1 MKQKRILDS
10 VHGNIY
16 VDEIYFSHL
25 IDTPEFQRLRRIEQ
39 TSIRSIFPSARHDRF
54 IHSIGV
60 YHIGTLF
67 TSQLHN
73 DAAEN
78 DWFGITEAKYSQ
90 IVESYHIACL
100 LHDIAHAPFSH
111 TFEEYYGR
119 KTTLKNQLKQSFE
132 KQSSEL
138 QSSKK
143 QSSEVQSS
151 KKQSSEVQCP
161 ISDVDLENEANYHEY
176 ASAILVLH
184 KFREQIKELG
194 ADEEL
199 VIRMIIGCSYS
210 EDNEVLKQ
218 IKNCFISLLNG
229 GIIDADRLDY
239 ACRDVWAS
247 GYSTSNID
255 VSRLVSG
262 THIAMNKDG
271 KYYVC
276 FNINV
281 LNEIKGVLDVKDF
294 QTKYVIHHHTVVY
307 EQYMLVKAAEQ
318 MALEMLTDEV
328 LEPLKRKVE
337 ENVEK
342 TAQKMLSVSQLES
355 LQKVKETNPS
365 ASAVDMLSIEKRE
378 QLKSQESVSTLALE
392 QIISLKSLTENKD
405 ESIILKNGDKISYLT
420 DDDLVYLMKHSKT
433 NTFYKQWSS
442 RQYQMFALWKTPDE
456 FYHYFPDVVSKKIS
470 KNLNDHQDKLYKVLK
485 ENGLESCIVKLE
497 KYKPRVSIGKLKIL
511 MGDDIIEYSKISTEK
526 DKSQEEEKPFFYIFI
541 PKSYI
546 SNYNNVKIRKAKKL
560 ALIKKLK
567 TTILSMYNV
576 QKKKVNKR

>member
-16 VDEIYFSHL
+16 VGEIYFSHL

-73 DAAEN
+73 DATEN
-78 DWFGITEAKYSQ
+78 DWYGITEAKYRQ

-119 KTTLKNQLKQSFE
+119 KTKLKNQLKQSFG
-132 KQSSEL
+132 KT
-138 QSSKK
+138 
-143 QSSEVQSS
+143 
-151 KKQSSEVQCP
+151 CP
-161 ISDVDLENEANYHEY
+161 ISDTDLDNEANYHEY
-176 ASAILVLH
+176 ASAILVLQ
-184 KFREQIKELG
+184 KFKKQIKELG

-199 VIRMIIGCSYS
+199 VVRMIIGCSFT
-210 EDNEVLKQ
+210 ENDEVLNQ

-262 THIAMNKDG
+262 MHIAINKDG

-276 FNINV
+276 YNINI
-281 LNEIKGVLDVKDF
+281 LNEIKGVLDVKEF

-318 MALEMLTDEV
+318 MALEMLDDKYID
-328 LEPLKRKVE
+328 PLKQKAKE
-337 ENVEK
+337 TVEK
-342 TAQKMLSVSQLES
+342 MAQELLSASQLES
-355 LQKVKETNPS
+355 LQKEKEINPS
-365 ASAVDMLSIEKRE
+365 ASAIDMFPEEKRE
-378 QLKSQESVSTLALE
+378 QLKKKIQEVLATLALE
-392 QIISLKSLTENKD
+392 QIISIQALTEND
-405 ESIILKNGDKISYLT
+405 EDPVILKNGDKISYLT
-420 DDDLVYLMKHSKT
+420 DDDLIYLMKHCKT
-433 NTFYKQWSS
+433 NEFYRQWAS

-485 ENGLESCIVKLE
+485 ENGVESCIVKLE
-497 KYKPRVSIGKLKIL
+497 KYKPRVEIDKLKIL
-511 MGDDIIEYSKISTEK
+511 MGDDIIEYSQISTEI
-526 DKSQEEEKPFFYIFI
+526 DHSYNEEKPFFYIYI

-546 SNYNNVKIRKAKKL
+546 PNYSNLKNRKVKKNTLIR
-560 ALIKKLK
+560 KLK
-567 TTILSMYNV
+567 TTILSMYKAS
-576 QKKKVNKR
+576 KKKTNKKR